1 MMAETVQA
9 DPLAGTVT
17 EFLSALVDGTDLLRT
32 TTETY
37 GTDSAAFDRAVGR
50 LGRLESRC
58 DELVADVRRSV
69 TNEMPPSFARPY
81 LLAGEV
87 VEVVVAADRVVST
100 AESVANELSAMRPD
114 LDEAVLAGLR
124 QMSWHVHD
132 ATRHLAAVF
141 EACVFDEPN
150 EAEFG
155 KNPVA
160 DVEDALSAVRRLERD
175 CDATKYDL
183 IRRAFDDGTTAEAL
197 AVRELVVT
205 MDEVANAAED
215 AADHLAYLRAKAV

>member
-1 MMAETVQA
+1 MMAETVHA
-9 DPLAGTVT
+9 DALAGTVT

-37 GTDSAAFDRAVGR
+37 GTDPGAFDRAVGR
-50 LGRLESRC
+50 LCRLESRC
-58 DELVADVRRSV
+58 DELVADVRRAV
-69 TNEMPPSFARPY
+69 TDEMPPSFARSY
-81 LLAGEV
+81 LLAGDV
-87 VEVVVAADRVVST
+87 VEAVVAADRVVST
-100 AESVANELSAMRPD
+100 AETVAKELSAMRPD
-114 LDEAVLAGLR
+114 LCSAVLDGLQ
-124 QMSWHVHD
+124 QMSWYAHD

-141 EACVFDEPN
+141 EACVFDEPDD
-150 EAEFG
+150 AEFG

-160 DVEDALSAVRRLERD
+160 DVEDALSAVRRLERH

-197 AVRELVVT
+197 AVRELVMT